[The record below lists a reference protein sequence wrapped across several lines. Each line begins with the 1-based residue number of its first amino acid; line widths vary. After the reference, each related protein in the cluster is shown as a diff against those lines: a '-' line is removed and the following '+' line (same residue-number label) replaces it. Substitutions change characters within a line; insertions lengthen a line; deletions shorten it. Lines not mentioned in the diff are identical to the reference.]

1 MLQYSTGRRVVVVLL
16 TIVVVG
22 MLMSMF
28 HRFSDSKEVEAINEL
43 LSTNHLTGGG
53 QKCSLVAAPV
63 ATDGHFARF
72 FPTDAHL
79 LRKSIDQMDDAE
91 LLQYMHWSDR
101 ASCYLSYDFG
111 GVHIIH
117 NGITGIDG
125 QKAVCMDRG
134 VRPVPAKCLVYSI
147 GIANDWSFDELME
160 RYGCEVYA
168 MDPSIGQEDHNHS
181 AHVHFY
187 NMGLGPTN
195 TDKNDMGWKMRTFST
210 VYEVYLNFIPFIVE
224 TKMPI

>member
-16 TIVVVG
+16 TIVLVG
-22 MLMSMF
+22 TLMSMS
-28 HRFSDSKEVEAINEL
+28 HRFYESKDVEAINEL
-43 LSTNHLTGGG
+43 LSTNHQAGGG

-111 GVHIIH
+111 GVQVIN
-117 NGITGIDG
+117 NGTTGVGG
-125 QKAVCMDRG
+125 QKAICMDLG
-134 VRPVPAKCLVYSI
+134 VKPLPGKCLVYSF
-147 GIANDWSFDELME
+147 GIVRDWSFDVLME
-160 RYGCEVYA
+160 KYGCKVYA
-168 MDPSIGQEDHNHS
+168 MDER
-181 AHVHFY
+181 
-187 NMGLGPTN
+187 
-195 TDKNDMGWKMRTFST
+195 GWKSRTVT
-210 VYEVYLNFIPFIVE
+210 TIYEVLLNKISFFRHHF
-224 TKMPI
+224 